1 MDIER
6 SIRQAQGGFSSE
18 RYDTKKIG
26 AMQAADQAAVG
37 QR

>member
-1 MDIER
+1 MDIDK

-26 AMQAADQAAVG
+26 AMQAAGRAAVG